1 MASSNSNSGCGF
13 FIVLA
18 LVGIVFFCI
27 KQCFDDKSEVPPK
40 KTDLST
46 ITDTL
51 SEEDKKY
58 LDNFLQTGETPYSNV
73 YGDNYICPRE
83 QCSGIKV
90 TAPTNSD
97 VVVIIKKNNENGT
110 VCAHGYI
117 REKHSLLFD
126 LPDGTYQ
133 TFFYF
138 GKGWN
143 PNKYMR
149 EGITGG
155 FVKDE
160 LFSKDENPQEIESCV
175 LEYVLQLTKDGNFS
189 TSESTPGEVF

>member
-73 YGDNYICPRE
+73 YGDNYICP
-83 QCSGIKV
+83 
-90 TAPTNSD
+90 
-97 VVVIIKKNNENGT
+97 NENGT